1 MILGDFG
8 TGQERQM
15 SAKDKGGNGKMAK
28 KIEEYVRSIPDF
40 PEKGII
46 FSMIAGADE
55 RTCARI
61 DSRHVFYPIFGT
73 PDLDESVIR
82 DAIAVLVR
90 YVKVLS
96 PDAEIR
102 TGII

>member
-1 MILGDFG
+1 MVHHSIHILMIFAEGM
-8 TGQERQM
+8 R
-15 SAKDKGGNGKMAK
+15 
-28 KIEEYVRSIPDF
+28 
-40 PEKGII
+40 
-46 FSMIAGADE
+46 ADE
-55 RTCARI
+55 RICARI
-61 DSRHVFYPIFGT
+61 DSSHVFYPIFGT

-96 PDAEIR
+96 PDADIR